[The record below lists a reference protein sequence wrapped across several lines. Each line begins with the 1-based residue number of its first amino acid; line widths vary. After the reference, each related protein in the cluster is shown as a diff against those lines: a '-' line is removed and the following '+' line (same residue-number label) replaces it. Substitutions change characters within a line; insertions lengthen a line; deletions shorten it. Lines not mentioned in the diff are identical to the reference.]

1 MAQKRLQTEIFLGE
15 FMKGAAEVMDVSY
28 LIVSGMSASE
38 TSKEAVELE
47 KMVSK
52 ERKVTTEWK

>member
-1 MAQKRLQTEIFLGE
+1 MQTEIFFGE

-52 ERKVTTEWK
+52 ERKVTMEWK